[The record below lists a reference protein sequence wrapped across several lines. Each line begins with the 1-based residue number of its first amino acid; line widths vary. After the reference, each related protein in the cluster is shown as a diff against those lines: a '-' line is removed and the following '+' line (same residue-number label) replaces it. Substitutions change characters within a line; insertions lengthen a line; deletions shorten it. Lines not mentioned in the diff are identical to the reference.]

1 LLQRSIRI
9 KTQTKGRIAFYTKV
23 TEKEIASER
32 EREREGNEDRKRM
45 VKGTSTSL
53 LEIIATV
60 VCESTE

>member
-9 KTQTKGRIAFYTKV
+9 KTQTKGRIDFYTKV

-32 EREREGNEDRKRM
+32 EKEREGNEDRKRM